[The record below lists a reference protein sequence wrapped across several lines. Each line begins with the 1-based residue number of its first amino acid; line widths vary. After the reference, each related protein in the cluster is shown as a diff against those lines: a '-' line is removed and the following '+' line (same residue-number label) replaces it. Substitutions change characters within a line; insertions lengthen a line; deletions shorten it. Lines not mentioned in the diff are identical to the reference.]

1 MSEESKRYREA
12 MKRKALERGG
22 AKSSGAVDASGWS
35 PEGETEPLHAET
47 KTGMRP
53 ISKRQFKRGGK
64 VHGEESTHHAG
75 RAKRKEGGSLT
86 ADKLSNRDLKEAN
99 REREGGKDHLGGL
112 KTGGRA
118 KRMGGGPLGANVM
131 PGLPPGG
138 SPGMVQPGMMPR
150 KNGGKAEHPHRERD
164 LKDAEELVRDHR
176 KSGGGNWI
184 AGATKNKG
192 ALHRELHVPE
202 GKKIP
207 EKKLEKAEH
216 SKNPTER
223 KRADLAETLKGLHR
237 KRGGEAV
244 ADGKL
249 EGARPKGGREARA
262 SGGKA
267 GKGKMNVNIIIGG
280 HGQPQQPPQPPAGPP
295 PMAPHPQM
303 PPPPP
308 PPQMPPAAMPSAAGA
323 PPPGLVPPPGP
334 MPRKSGGRAYLD
346 MEYGAGGG
354 KGRLE
359 KIKAY
364 GNKLHRD

>member
-12 MKRKALERGG
+12 MKAKARRMGG
-22 AKSSGAVDASGWS
+22 KGSSDAVDASGWS
-35 PEGETEPLHAET
+35 PEGETEPLNAET

-64 VHGEESTHHAG
+64 VHGEESMHHAG
-75 RAKRKEGGSLT
+75 RAKRKDGGSLT
-86 ADKLSNRDLKEAN
+86 ADKLSNRDIKEAN

-118 KRMGGGPLGANVM
+118 KRMMGGPLGANVM

-150 KNGGKAEHPHRERD
+150 KSGGKAEHPHRERD

-176 KSGGGNWI
+176 KSGG
-184 AGATKNKG
+184 
-192 ALHRELHVPE
+192 
-202 GKKIP
+202 
-207 EKKLEKAEH
+207 
-216 SKNPTER
+216 
-223 KRADLAETLKGLHR
+223 
-237 KRGGEAV
+237 EAV

-249 EGARPKGGREARA
+249 EGTRPEGGREARA

-267 GKGKMNVNIIIGG
+267 GKGKMSVNIIIGG
-280 HGQPQQPPQPPAGPP
+280 HGQPQQPPAGPP

-303 PPPPP
+303 MPPPP
-308 PPQMPPAAMPSAAGA
+308 PPQMPPQGAMPPGAGA

>member
-12 MKRKALERGG
+12 MKAKARRMGG
-22 AKSSGAVDASGWS
+22 KGSSDAVDASGWS
-35 PEGETEPLHAET
+35 PEGETEPLNAET

-64 VHGEESTHHAG
+64 VHGEESMHHAG
-75 RAKRKEGGSLT
+75 RAKRKDGGSLT
-86 ADKLSNRDLKEAN
+86 ADKLSNRDIKEAN

-118 KRMGGGPLGANVM
+118 KRMMGGPLGANVM

-150 KNGGKAEHPHRERD
+150 KSGGKAEHPHRERD

-176 KSGGGNWI
+176 KSGG
-184 AGATKNKG
+184 
-192 ALHRELHVPE
+192 
-202 GKKIP
+202 
-207 EKKLEKAEH
+207 
-216 SKNPTER
+216 
-223 KRADLAETLKGLHR
+223 
-237 KRGGEAV
+237 EAV

-249 EGARPKGGREARA
+249 EGTRPEGGREARA

-267 GKGKMNVNIIIGG
+267 GKGKMSVNIIIGG

-303 PPPPP
+303 MPPPP
-308 PPQMPPAAMPSAAGA
+308 PPQMPPQGAMPPGAGA

>member
-1 MSEESKRYREA
+1 MSEESKRYRAA
-12 MKRKALERGG
+12 MKAKAHRLGG
-22 AKSSGAVDASGWS
+22 KGSSEAVDASGWS
-35 PEGETEPLHAET
+35 PEGETEPLHTET

-64 VHGEESTHHAG
+64 VHGEESMHHAG
-75 RAKRKEGGSLT
+75 RAKRKDGGSLT

-99 REREGGKDHLGGL
+99 RERPGGKDHLGGL

-118 KRMGGGPLGANVM
+118 KRMMGGPLGANVM

-176 KSGGGNWI
+176 KSGGEVYQRGDAVRENRQGARTERVLSHVGNNVETYS
-184 AGATKNKG
+184 GNRYHATKV
-192 ALHRELHVPE
+192 AP
-202 GKKIP
+202 
-207 EKKLEKAEH
+207 
-216 SKNPTER
+216 
-223 KRADLAETLKGLHR
+223 
-237 KRGGEAV
+237 V

-308 PPQMPPAAMPSAAGA
+308 PQMPPQSAMPPGAGA

>member
-1 MSEESKRYREA
+1 MSEESKRYRAA
-12 MKRKALERGG
+12 MKAKAHRLGG
-22 AKSSGAVDASGWS
+22 KGSSEAVDASGWS
-35 PEGETEPLHAET
+35 PEGETEPLHTET

-64 VHGEESTHHAG
+64 VHGEESMHHAG
-75 RAKRKEGGSLT
+75 RAKRKDGGALS

-99 REREGGKDHLGGL
+99 RERPGGKDHLGGL

-118 KRMGGGPLGANVM
+118 KRMMGGPLGANVM

-176 KSGGGNWI
+176 K
-184 AGATKNKG
+184 
-192 ALHRELHVPE
+192 
-202 GKKIP
+202 
-207 EKKLEKAEH
+207 LE
-216 SKNPTER
+216 
-223 KRADLAETLKGLHR
+223 
-237 KRGGEAV
+237 
-244 ADGKL
+244 
-249 EGARPKGGREARA
+249 GGREARA

-308 PPQMPPAAMPSAAGA
+308 PQMPPQSAMPPGAGA

-364 GNKLHRD
+364 GNKLHRG

>member
-12 MKRKALERGG
+12 MKAKARRMGG
-22 AKSSGAVDASGWS
+22 NGSSDAVDASGWS
-35 PEGETEPLHAET
+35 PEGETEPLHTET

-64 VHGEESTHHAG
+64 VHGEESMHHAG
-75 RAKRKEGGSLT
+75 RAKRKDGGSLT

-99 REREGGKDHLGGL
+99 RERPGGKDHLGGL

-118 KRMGGGPLGANVM
+118 KRMMGGPLGANVM

-150 KNGGKAEHPHRERD
+150 KSGGKAEHPHRERD

-176 KSGGGNWI
+176 KSGGGISPEDLRARYAAGQKRYDKQTPEQRRVEQKQFEDRPENT
-184 AGATKNKG
+184 AGAK
-192 ALHRELHVPE
+192 RM
-202 GKKIP
+202 
-207 EKKLEKAEH
+207 AEMG
-216 SKNPTER
+216 R
-223 KRADLAETLKGLHR
+223 KS
-237 KRGGEAV
+237 GGEAV

-249 EGARPKGGREARA
+249 EGTRPEGGREARA

-280 HGQPQQPPQPPAGPP
+280 HGQDQPPQPPAGPP

-303 PPPPP
+303 MPPPP
-308 PPQMPPAAMPSAAGA
+308 PPQMPPQGAMPPGAGA
-323 PPPGLVPPPGP
+323 PPPGPVPAPGP